1 MAPYLLRTLAVDVA
15 IHLTLNRRI
24 RIKTL
29 FWLPWQHK
37 TEDTGWQH
45 GQNPVF
51 AMVFG
56 IAS

>member
-1 MAPYLLRTLAVDVA
+1 MSDVVSR
-15 IHLTLNRRI
+15 IYLTLNRRI
-24 RIKTL
+24 HIKTL
-29 FWLPWQHK
+29 YRLPWQHK

-56 IAS
+56 ITSEAFIV